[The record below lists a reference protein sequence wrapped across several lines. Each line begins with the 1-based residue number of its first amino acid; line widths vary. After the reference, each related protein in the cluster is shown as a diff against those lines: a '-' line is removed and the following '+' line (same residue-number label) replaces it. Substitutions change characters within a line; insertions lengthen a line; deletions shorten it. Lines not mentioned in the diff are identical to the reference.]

1 MMNKV
6 SRRVFGAGVLAA
18 GLVGG
23 KAAFAQETPKR
34 GGTLVATW
42 GGGEPQACY
51 VPAGGGSSPTF
62 SSSKLFER
70 LGNRTMDGSF
80 VGELAEAWKP
90 AADFKSYTI
99 KIRKGVKFHDGKDMT
114 VDDVVYLDR
123 RDLEEVR
130 RRRGPDR
137 LRRRR
142 GARRRHRRREVQ
154 QADAGVLLL
163 LAALRQREL
172 HRAQARLRR
181 QRSRHQPG
189 QQRADRAP
197 GPWKFKEWVRGSHF
211 EYVKNDAY
219 WRKDLPY
226 LDRLIIRYVRDPAGR
241 AAAMEAG
248 DIHIGVFNPVAPPDI
263 KRLTATGKFVAT
275 PKGYEESVWSTSLEC
290 NMRNPIFAKR
300 EVRQAMFHAVDRNLI
315 AKTVYYG
322 YARPGTSPIFSPN
335 KEFFT
340 RRHLQ
345 DRLRSRR
352 RRRRC
357 STRRAIR
364 RRPTA
369 SASRLNLLAAGWFTE
384 NGKIGAIV
392 KQGLEDVGVGIN
404 LTVPDRPTSIKR
416 IYTDYDFDLAISN
429 QANPSEPV
437 PSTTQYYTSDGIKKG
452 VPFRNASGFH
462 TPEVDALVEKIKV
475 ETDPAKRKALVV
487 EFQKIATRRSA
498 QPAAGR
504 ARIDHAS
511 PAPGCRTTPTI
522 PTSSPRAGTTYG
534 WRLSLLPRLRGEGR
548 EGEGTSRDVSLFRS

>member
-1 MMNKV
+1 MTTYIKI
-6 SRRVFGAGVLAA
+6 RRRAFGAGVLAT
-18 GLVGG
+18 GLIG
-23 KAAFAQETPKR
+23 KAAPSLAQGEPKR

-70 LGNRTMDGSF
+70 LGNRRMDGVF
-80 VGELAEAWKP
+80 EGELAEAWKP

-114 VDDVVYLDR
+114 PDDVVYSIDEIWKKYAAASAMT
-123 RDLEEVR
+123 DF
-130 RRRGPDR
+130 
-137 LRRRR
+137 
-142 GARRRHRRREVQ
+142 
-154 QADAGVLLL
+154 AGVEAPDADSVVVKFNKPVPEFFFSSLLCGNVNYIVPKHIYAGSDPVTN
-163 LAALRQREL
+163 AANN
-172 HRAQARLRR
+172 
-181 QRSRHQPG
+181 
-189 QQRADRAP
+189 AP
-197 GPWKFKEWVRGSHF
+197 IATGPWKFKEWVRGSHF

-219 WRKDLPY
+219 WRKDMPY

-275 PKGYEESVWSTSLEC
+275 PKGYEESVWSTSFEV

-300 EVRQAMFHAVDRNLI
+300 EVRQAMFHAIDRSFI

-335 KEFFT
+335 TEFFT
-340 RRHLQ
+340 ADTFKTEFDPKKAAALLDGAGHPKKADGKRF
-345 DRLRSRR
+345 
-352 RRRRC
+352 
-357 STRRAIR
+357 T
-364 RRPTA
+364 
-369 SASRLNLLAAGWFTE
+369 LNLLAAGWFTE
-384 NGKIGAIV
+384 NGKIGSFV
-392 KQGLEDVGVGIN
+392 KQSLEDVGVGIN

-462 TPEVDALVEKIKV
+462 TDEVDALVEKIKV

-487 EFQKIATRRSA
+487 EFQKITTLEAPNLPLVELESITVASTKVQNHSNDPNYLAATWHD
-498 QPAAGR
+498 
-504 ARIDHAS
+504 IWLAS
-511 PAPGCRTTPTI
+511 
-522 PTSSPRAGTTYG
+522 
-534 WRLSLLPRLRGEGR
+534 
-548 EGEGTSRDVSLFRS
+548 